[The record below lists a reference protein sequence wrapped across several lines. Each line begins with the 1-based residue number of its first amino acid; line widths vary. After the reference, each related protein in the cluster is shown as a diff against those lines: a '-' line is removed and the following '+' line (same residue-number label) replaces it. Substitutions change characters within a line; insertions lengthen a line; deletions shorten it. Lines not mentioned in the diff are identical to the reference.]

1 MSSRLMP
8 ASTAA
13 RTVATHSSSV
23 VTPQS
28 MPIPPPPSVSA
39 LTGGSEPKGCSFMM
53 SLLPMRSSAS
63 RRVRGLS
70 GARGAAEPA
79 ADHHVEGRRED
90 QAEAGDAEH
99 PEEHRGAE
107 RLPHLGAGAGR

>member
-53 SLLPMRSSAS
+53 SFLPMRSSA
-63 RRVRGLS
+63 RRRLGRGRRLS
-70 GARGAAEPA
+70 GARGAAEPT
-79 ADHHVEGRRED
+79 ADHDVEGRRED
-90 QAEAGDAEH
+90 EAEAGDAEH
-99 PEEHRGAE
+99 PEEYSGAE
-107 RLPHLGAGAGR
+107 RLPHLG